1 MTTKRFSLFAIVMA
15 AFVLL
20 LGCKKEKPIEN
31 YAYKDIKAS
40 SITEN
45 DSIPSIIYGI
55 DIDLPINKQ
64 DVSKLLL
71 KPDDPDGEKINYQLY
86 YLSLSIQ
93 ELVKSSIFNRDVI
106 EIAKSSCN
114 QTADLNELF
123 LFHPEYKNIIDK
135 KLEDYHTSFQEIF
148 DNMTRICP
156 ERKTFEKYKPVIFIP
171 NLDNIDIN
179 KQPIFSPNIE
189 VDCTEDE
196 AIEDCIVAWYYNEY
210 GEKVEVMLSE
220 QNSLELTNPLFLL
233 DNGELYPKPSPR
245 MNDKNN
251 DQYEDN
257 KAISTTT
264 SYYIKEFNLYHYFE
278 TIGKPEFT
286 IVAYRIDHNINPNEI
301 YRMYYGGNEVDGHS
315 KILRKVDRNEI
326 CTQVEHWCYLFPK
339 CTSET
344 QNIIV
349 FNTYE
354 RDWNRSEKRLGHLS
368 GGDNNT
374 NHIYLN
380 GRMQYDS
387 DWYGINPNNFA
398 WSDSFDQEYV
408 YNHWAKW
415 YYFTNSCMRA
425 WRVDI

>member
-1 MTTKRFSLFAIVMA
+1 MTTKRFSLFAIFMA

-20 LGCKKEKPIEN
+20 VGCKKEKMEN
-31 YAYKDIKAS
+31 YSYKGTKAS

-64 DVSKLLL
+64 EVSKLLL

-106 EIAKSSCN
+106 DIAKSSCN
-114 QTADLNELF
+114 QTADLNEL
-123 LFHPEYKNIIDK
+123 LLSHPEYKNIVDK
-135 KLEDYHTSFQEIF
+135 KLKDYHTSFQEIY

-171 NLDNIDIN
+171 NLDNVDTN

-233 DNGELYPKPSPR
+233 DNGELYPKPNPR
-245 MNDKNN
+245 VNDKNN
-251 DQYEDN
+251 NQYKDN

-301 YRMYYGGNEVDGHS
+301 YRMG
-315 KILRKVDRNEI
+315 ILKYLEKSTEMKYVHKSNIGVTFSQNVHLKLKTLLYITHMKEIGIEAKKV
-326 CTQVEHWCYLFPK
+326 
-339 CTSET
+339 
-344 QNIIV
+344 
-349 FNTYE
+349 
-354 RDWNRSEKRLGHLS
+354 
-368 GGDNNT
+368 
-374 NHIYLN
+374 
-380 GRMQYDS
+380 
-387 DWYGINPNNFA
+387 
-398 WSDSFDQEYV
+398 
-408 YNHWAKW
+408 
-415 YYFTNSCMRA
+415 
-425 WRVDI
+425 